1 MPEIRCSNCGSDNP
15 DFFDVCQFCQA
26 PLKPDPLLHIGE
38 EPTKKK
44 TDELEEILPD
54 WLKEARQQ
62 GKNEEAEDV
71 FRSQT
76 KPRVPKEEPPDLLA
90 GLMSQAESDE
100 EEVPDWLT
108 EISPVEENK
117 PSSGEEAS
125 SDFFA
130 QFKETESQPAAPEG
144 EEASQEETP
153 AWMGAEGEPSEQ
165 KDELTGWFSQTP
177 AESATP
183 FSTDEG
189 GAVSEEPGW
198 MGDFRTFDSASQE
211 PAAEKEPEDLSW
223 LHDLEAAAKGTDNLP
238 GMPKEEGFEPAS
250 SSTSEEDLGWLN
262 TLGGTPAPES
272 EAADE
277 EQPVSSG
284 DDLDW
289 LNNLGGVSVPA
300 SQEPEPAEPSSSE
313 EDLDWLNKL
322 GGTSVSNELPTAK
335 PPPAD
340 DDLDW
345 LDKLGGTSSAS
356 SEEKKTPQTPSEQ
369 DDDLSWLDN
378 LGRAPEP
385 AAGEPAAPQ
394 PSPPQDDLD
403 WLNTLGGAESSGTGV
418 RAFGDTSEL
427 YGDKSE
433 SPEDP
438 KPFRTA
444 PLHELLDGQPPI
456 DTTPDWLK
464 DAMQGPSMPAPGAV
478 SMDWFSEH
486 EKPGSVE
493 KGLEEMG
500 APAPGEPSDQTQG
513 GPASP
518 EPTFDFA
525 STESS
530 TPSEQDVDS
539 LFDVQMPD
547 WLSSESR
554 GEEAPSTES
563 ASQPQAADESLA
575 PVELPSWVQAMRP
588 VDSAIDESAAGAV
601 DAYVEREG
609 PLAGFQGVIPAAT
622 IGSSLRPKPFSM
634 KLQVTDEQQAG
645 ASLFEQIIAAE
656 TLPQPYKKEEAVSS
670 QRLLRWALSGL
681 FLIVLSLVI
690 GLGLQTMPIVPA
702 GELSNLVSSI
712 PEASPVLVVIDY
724 EPSFTGELEAAAGPL
739 LDQLAFSRHSTFEF
753 VAMSPNGSALAD
765 RLMVNTK
772 VGTAIEA
779 GGVGYLPGV
788 NYFNLGF
795 LPGGSAGVLGFIE
808 DPADQFTRYEAVI
821 LMTDNAE
828 TGRVWIEQLEAAGPG
843 ISGKPLFLVSS
854 AQSGP
859 LLRPYVD
866 SGQADILVNGLY
878 DAARYEQMNVSR
890 PGTARA
896 YWDAFGFGLML
907 AVLAIVLGSLWSVY
921 TRIRE
926 QRAQAEQ
933 G

>member
-1 MPEIRCSNCGSDNP
+1 MPDIRCSNCGSDNP
-15 DFFDVCQFCQA
+15 DFLDVCQFCQA

-62 GKNEEAEDV
+62 GKDEETAEDV

-108 EISPVEENK
+108 KISPVEEDK
-117 PSSGEEAS
+117 PSSSEKES

-130 QFKETESQPAAPEG
+130 QFEQTESRPSEPAG
-144 EEASQEETP
+144 EETPQEETP

-165 KDELTGWFSQTP
+165 KDELTDWFSQTP

-183 FSTDEG
+183 SQTDEG
-189 GAVSEEPGW
+189 GVVSEEPGW
-198 MGDFRTFDSASQE
+198 MGDFGTFDSASQE
-211 PAAEKEPEDLSW
+211 PAADKEPEDLSW
-223 LHDLEAAAKGTDNLP
+223 LHDLEAAAKGTGSLP
-238 GMPKEEGFEPAS
+238 EMSKDEGFEPVS
-250 SSTSEEDLGWLN
+250 SPASEEDLSWLN
-262 TLGGTPAPES
+262 TLGGTPSPE
-272 EAADE
+272 AGVADE
-277 EQPVSSG
+277 EQPASSG

-289 LNNLGGVSVPA
+289 LNNLGGVSMPA
-300 SQEPEPAEPSSSE
+300 SEEPAPAEPASLE
-313 EDLDWLNKL
+313 DDLDWLNKL
-322 GGTSVSNELPTAK
+322 GGTPVSNELPTAK

-345 LDKLGGTSSAS
+345 LDKLGRTSSAS
-356 SEEKKTPQTPSEQ
+356 VEEKDTPQPASAQ

-378 LGRAPEP
+378 LGRTSEP
-385 AAGEPAAPQ
+385 SAGEPAEV
-394 PSPPQDDLD
+394 PSPSQDDLD
-403 WLNTLGGAESSGTGV
+403 WLKNLGGTTGPSETGA

-427 YGDKSE
+427 YSDKSE

-444 PLHELLDGQPPI
+444 PLRELLEGQPPI

-464 DAMQGPSMPAPGAV
+464 EAMQEPSMPAPGAV

-486 EKPGSVE
+486 EKPGAVE
-493 KGLEEMG
+493 KESEE
-500 APAPGEPSDQTQG
+500 APAPGEPFGQTQG
-513 GPASP
+513 EPASP
-518 EPTFDFA
+518 EPTFDFT
-525 STESS
+525 SDDSS
-530 TPSEQDVDS
+530 TPSAQDVNS
-539 LFDVQMPD
+539 LFDMEMPD

-563 ASQPQAADESLA
+563 VPPMETADESLS

-588 VDSAIDESAAGAV
+588 VDSAIDESAASAV
-601 DAYVEREG
+601 DKYVEREG
-609 PLAGFQGVIPAAT
+609 PLAGFQGVIPAAP

-670 QRLLRWALSGL
+670 QRLLRWVLSGL

-690 GLGLQTMPIVPA
+690 GLGLQIMPIFPA
-702 GELSNLVSSI
+702 GELSNLVSNI
-712 PEASPVLVVIDY
+712 PDAAPVLVVIDY
-724 EPSFTGELEAAAGPL
+724 EPSFAGELEAAAGPL

-753 VAMSPNGSALAD
+753 VAMSPNGSALTD
-765 RLMVNTK
+765 RLMVNTR
-772 VGTAIEA
+772 VGTAIET

-795 LPGGSAGVLGFIE
+795 LPGGSSGVLGFIE
-808 DPADQFTRYEAVI
+808 DPVDQFTKYEAVI

-843 ISGKPLFLVSS
+843 VSGKPLFLVSS

-926 QRAQAEQ
+926 HRAQAEQ